1 MLKDL
6 RNTRDIGLY
15 LAGSDFFPFLKTAHT
30 SASFHLWGAVP
41 LSIESWKM
49 SVSIGA
55 MSSAKVLRNQGGIW
69 SGRQAL
75 LGFDEDSCFKNPC
88 SEIMKDPKPG
98 VGSAHFWNV
107 LKVLR
112 SKHTWKKC
120 NITRSMENLY
130 LQTAASNSFE
140 FMIVLRARGTQQQL
154 LAKFK
159 ILHQNMILRRSWK
172 HFFIFFLA
180 GKEELFRTPRMTLR
194 KFPPPSQVWGSI
206 PSLRTLCYHF
216 PASSQI
222 IHYVKN

>member
-55 MSSAKVLRNQGGIW
+55 MSAAKVLRNQGGIW
-69 SGRQAL
+69 SGPQAL
-75 LGFDEDSCFKNPC
+75 LGFDEDSCFNNPC

-140 FMIVLRARGTQQQL
+140 FMIVWKARGTQQQL

-159 ILHQNMILRRSWK
+159 ILHKNMILRRSWK
-172 HFFIFFLA
+172 HFFIFFSCWKRRAVPHSQDDVEKISTSQPGMGEYSQPADFVLSV
-180 GKEELFRTPRMTLR
+180 
-194 KFPPPSQVWGSI
+194 PSQQSKN
-206 PSLRTLCYHF
+206 TLC
-216 PASSQI
+216 
-222 IHYVKN
+222 